1 MIIFPAPVVIFGHA
15 LTHLFLLDL
24 LFHIRFLNV
33 VHLNVVREV
42 LLVLEHAAAGLAGKN
57 FSVPVALFVPLPQ
70 LDRIEHDVAKG
81 ASVVLP
87 LLGIEMRH
95 SVFGKLQK
103 SATNSIALLKLETA
117 LSNRVAHL
125 LCVLEGARANVALA
139 LQRVLVVVVDALVLH
154 AAAVGSEDGAALPPT
169 DVRLDAGV
177 RVEMPLHVRLIQVSR
192 GMSSFVMFGI
202 CV

>member
-1 MIIFPAPVVIFGHA
+1 MRVVKIPSLPTIM
-15 LTHLFLLDL
+15 LTHLLLLDL
-24 LFHIRFLNV
+24 FFRIRFLHV
-33 VHLNVVREV
+33 VHLNVMRKV
-42 LLVLEHAAAGLAGKN
+42 LLVLEHAATGLAGKN
-57 FSVPVALFVPLPQ
+57 LSVSVALFVPLPQ
-70 LDRIEHDVAKG
+70 LDCIEHDVAEG

-169 DVRLDAGV
+169 DVRLDTSV
-177 RVEMPLHVRLIQVSR
+177 RVEVPFHVRLIEATVK
-192 GMSSFVMFGI
+192 
-202 CV
+202 

>member
-1 MIIFPAPVVIFGHA
+1 MFLPANDHIPSSPVVIFGHA

-95 SVFGKLQK
+95 SVLGKLRKIWNQFQ
-103 SATNSIALLKLETA
+103 TA
-117 LSNRVAHL
+117 LNSVPADNWRF
-125 LCVLEGARANVALA
+125 
-139 LQRVLVVVVDALVLH
+139 
-154 AAAVGSEDGAALPPT
+154 
-169 DVRLDAGV
+169 
-177 RVEMPLHVRLIQVSR
+177 IK
-192 GMSSFVMFGI
+192 SSY
-202 CV
+202 